1 MDGSPPTE
9 RPDANYR
16 QLIGAR
22 SRRLPVEQPPQPAG
36 TQWMTEFLRREGLY
50 EAGGFI
56 EPEAPAPKPA
66 RRSRHRPYGALA
78 IIGIGVWLA
87 AGLAGA
93 ALYYRVWSGA
103 HGRQATP
110 PAVAQS
116 APAPVAPAPQPARTA
131 ANAGAAVPADLPAQP
146 LPSPPPALSSPS
158 AAPILPPP
166 PVANPGI
173 AAAVAPP
180 PPAPPAPPPA
190 PPAAPAPDT
199 AALAGSGPQVDTTAT
214 DPADA
219 PRINALISGLHGQL
233 GDIARVMVTAA
244 GAGQGVTVYYFSPR
258 DHATARRVA
267 AALGHS
273 IRQHYRVMP
282 GHGHPDPTPGSLE
295 IELPL

>member
-1 MDGSPPTE
+1 
-9 RPDANYR
+9 
-16 QLIGAR
+16 
-22 SRRLPVEQPPQPAG
+22 
-36 TQWMTEFLRREGLY
+36 MTEFLRREGLY

-56 EPEAPAPKPA
+56 ESDAPAPKPV

-78 IIGIGVWLA
+78 VIGVGVWLA

-103 HGRQATP
+103 HPHEAA
-110 PAVAQS
+110 PAVVVQS
-116 APAPVAPAPQPARTA
+116 APAPAAPAPQPAQTA

-146 LPSPPPALSSPS
+146 LPPPPPALSSPP
-158 AAPILPPP
+158 AAPILPQP
-166 PVANPGI
+166 PVSAPGV

-190 PPAAPAPDT
+190 PPAPPAAPAPDT
-199 AALAGSGPQVDTTAT
+199 AALAGPGPQVDTTAT

-219 PRINALISGLHGQL
+219 PRINALICGLHGQL
-233 GDIARVMVTAA
+233 GDVGRVMVTAA
-244 GAGQGVTVYYFSPR
+244 GAGQGVTVFYFSPH

-267 AALGHS
+267 ASIGHS
-273 IRQHYRVMP
+273 MRQHYRVMP
-282 GHGHPDPTPGSLE
+282 GHGHPVPTPGTLE